1 MIRFNCLPF
10 IIFLSLVGQ
19 ICAQESPLAISL
31 SERSAVVGP
40 EVTLGDVAEITGT
53 NEAMIERVRRLVISR
68 AAPAGDSI
76 AITQGYIKVVLRRE
90 GFSLDDFTFGGVDTT
105 EVKTQSQ
112 DFSPGDLL
120 PDIKTFVLKEI
131 NEPAEDIEVKL
142 DGANKK
148 MFLPAGRITAN
159 FRPSFSGKYDGPILL
174 TAELEVDG
182 HLIRV
187 LPLHLTVDIYHPAVV
202 TTKRVEKGEK
212 FTDQNVALLREPSSK
227 VLRGCFRQ
235 LSYVLGR
242 TASMPLIPETV
253 VRVDEIFD
261 PPVVLRGKTVQA
273 IVRFGNVE
281 LSVDAMAVEDGKAG
295 DVIRV
300 ENSDSHKILRA
311 KVLDEK
317 TVLVQNDEP

>member
-1 MIRFNCLPF
+1 MTRFYCFTF
-10 IIFLSLVGQ
+10 ISLLSLVFPVYGQ
-19 ICAQESPLAISL
+19 EGLSAISL
-31 SERSAVVGP
+31 SEKSAVVGP
-40 EVTLGDVAEITGT
+40 QVTLGEVAEITGT
-53 NEAMIERVRRLVISR
+53 NGAMIERVRRLVISR
-68 AAPAGDSI
+68 AAPAGER
-76 AITQGYIKVVLRRE
+76 ITISQGYIKVVLRRE

-105 EVKTQSQ
+105 EVLTQSQ
-112 DFSPGDLL
+112 DFALGDLL
-120 PDIKTFVLKEI
+120 PDIKAFVLKEI

-142 DGANKK
+142 DGADKK
-148 MFLPAGRITAN
+148 MLLPAGKISSN

-212 FTDQNVALLREPSSK
+212 FTDQNVALVREPSSK
-227 VLRGCFRQ
+227 IIRGCFRQ

-242 TASMPLIPETV
+242 TASMPLIPATV
-253 VRVDEIFD
+253 VRIDEIFD
-261 PPVVLRGKTVQA
+261 PPVVLRGNAVQA

-281 LSVDAMAVEDGKAG
+281 LTVDARAIEDGKAG

-300 ENSDSHKILRA
+300 ENSDSHKVLRA

-317 TVLVQNDEP
+317 TVLVQSDEP